1 MPVSC
6 YYVSQVNINGTKN
19 PSGWD
24 VWLSPDFPGSS
35 HISTELGQ
43 SFTVGKIHLSS
54 LVGTCCLAYF
64 HVEFDSF

>member
-1 MPVSC
+1 MPVGC
-6 YYVSQVNINGTKN
+6 HYVSQVNINGTKI

-43 SFTVGKIHLSS
+43 SSTFGKIDLSS
-54 LVGTCCLAYF
+54 LVGPCSLAYF